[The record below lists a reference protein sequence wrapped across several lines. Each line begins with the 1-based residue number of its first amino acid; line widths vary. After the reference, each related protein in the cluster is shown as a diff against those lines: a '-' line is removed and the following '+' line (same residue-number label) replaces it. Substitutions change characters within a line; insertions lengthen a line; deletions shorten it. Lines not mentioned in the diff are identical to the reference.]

1 MLIRFPVKNLNT
13 RTIFWAAF
21 IFASLIIL
29 VPIGLYCYAFAA
41 NGLSEKPQHW
51 AALSDYL
58 SAWVSIASLVFLAT
72 LTYVLD
78 RQRGADE
85 QARNRPLVIFRVDR
99 NEKVWYL
106 KNVGNGVA
114 LDIDISR
121 LANKEQPDNLEMWE
135 IPVKLYA
142 LMSGEEFKIF
152 WFRAAGKICATYNGV
167 LDEKKLITVIEGD
180 KNTFP
185 DTNPITSF
193 QQSNQFVRIE
203 DAPEVL

>member
-1 MLIRFPVKNLNT
+1 MFDNFNT

-21 IFASLIIL
+21 CFALLLILI
-29 VPIGLYCYAFAA
+29 PIGFYCFQFAG
-41 NGLSEKPQHW
+41 NRLSEDSQDW

-58 SAWVSIASLVFLAT
+58 NVWVSIASLVFLAT

-85 QARNRPLVIFRVDR
+85 RARNRPLVIFRVDR
-99 NEKVWYL
+99 KEKVWYL

-121 LANKEQPDNLEMWE
+121 LEKTGDGELWE

-142 LMSGEEFKIF
+142 LMSGEEYKIF

-167 LDEKKLITVIEGD
+167 LDEKKLITIIEGD

-185 DTNPITSF
+185 KVNPINSY
-193 QQSNQFVRIE
+193 QKSHQFIRVE
-203 DAPEVL
+203 DAPEVLQ

>member
-1 MLIRFPVKNLNT
+1 MLDNVNT
-13 RTIFWAAF
+13 RMIFRAAF
-21 IFASLIIL
+21 SLALLLIL
-29 VPIGLYCYAFAA
+29 IPIGIYCFQFAG
-41 NGLSEKPQHW
+41 NGLSQKPQHW

-58 SAWVSIASLVFLAT
+58 NVWVSMASLIFLAT

-85 QARNRPLVIFRVDR
+85 QARNRPLVIFRVDH

-121 LANKEQPDNLEMWE
+121 LEKTGDGELWE
-135 IPVKLYA
+135 IPVKVYA

-167 LDEKKLITVIEGD
+167 LDEKKLITIIEGD
-180 KNTFP
+180 KNRFP
-185 DTNPITSF
+185 NVNPINSF
-193 QQSNQFVRIE
+193 QQSNQFIRIE
-203 DAPEVL
+203 DAPEML